1 MPMPKGHK
9 MVNGYST
16 TKSYGNTGM
25 DYRKIAEKMTQD
37 GSKMNHATAH
47 KVFMTAMIKIAKPI
61 HDFYEVNSDDASIYK
76 TINDPRFQ
84 STIVDL
90 IENINRS

>member
-16 TKSYGNTGM
+16 TKSYGNSGM
-25 DYRKIAEKMTQD
+25 DYRKIAVKMSQS

-61 HDFYEVNSDDASIYK
+61 HEFYNISSDENSILK

-84 STIVDL
+84 STIIDL
-90 IENINRS
+90 IENFQEQ